1 MSQPI
6 AQATIQ
12 VRIVEGHFV
21 IEDDDIDPP
30 TFPAFAE
37 ADDWLLTTDNQIA
50 VCSASGEWHVPEAL
64 LQRWTTAPPTPGPGW
79 KVHQQRQ
86 CHFSSGVLNILNP
99 AREEVFGT
107 FDLETP
113 GSYHVRAHTTD
124 RDNTR
129 RLLDHAAATAGDQ
142 PIHGVEKFLIQ
153 FWPAAEHPSDH
164 TSTTTDPHTPG
175 WLTDVTTLERT
186 TRERRQ
192 RPDDT
197 Q

>member
-12 VRIVEGHFV
+12 VRIVEGHFL
-21 IEDDDIDPP
+21 IEDEDIDPP
-30 TFPAFAE
+30 AFPAFEE
-37 ADDWLLTTDNQIA
+37 ADDWLLTTHNQIA

-64 LQRWTTAPPTPGPGW
+64 LQRWTTTPPSPGPGW
-79 KVHQQRQ
+79 EVHQQRR
-86 CHFSSGVLNILNP
+86 CHFSSGALNILNP
-99 AREEVFGT
+99 AREEIFGT

-124 RDNTR
+124 RDRTR
-129 RLLDHAAATAGDQ
+129 RMIDHAATTAGDQ
-142 PIHGVEKFLIQ
+142 PIRGIEKFLIQ
-153 FWPAAEHPSDH
+153 FWRAPEHASGH
-164 TSTTTDPHTPG
+164 TSTATEPHASD

-192 RPDDT
+192 RAHDT
-197 Q
+197 H

>member
-12 VRIVEGHFV
+12 VRIVEGHFL

-30 TFPAFAE
+30 TFPAFTG
-37 ADDWLLTTDNQIA
+37 ADDWLLTTGDQIA

-64 LQRWTTAPPTPGPGW
+64 LQRWTTPPPPPGPAW
-79 KVHQQRQ
+79 EVHQQRQ
-86 CHFSSGVLNILNP
+86 CHFSSGLLNILNP

-113 GSYHVRAHTTD
+113 GSYHVRAHTAD
-124 RDNTR
+124 RDTTR
-129 RLLDHAAATAGDQ
+129 RMLDNAATTAGDQ
-142 PIHGVEKFLIQ
+142 PIHGIEKFLIQ
-153 FWPAAEHPSDH
+153 FWPAPEQPRDH
-164 TSTTTDPHTPG
+164 TSTATEPHTAD
-175 WLTDVTTLERT
+175 WLTDVTTLERI

-192 RPDDT
+192 RAHDT
-197 Q
+197 P